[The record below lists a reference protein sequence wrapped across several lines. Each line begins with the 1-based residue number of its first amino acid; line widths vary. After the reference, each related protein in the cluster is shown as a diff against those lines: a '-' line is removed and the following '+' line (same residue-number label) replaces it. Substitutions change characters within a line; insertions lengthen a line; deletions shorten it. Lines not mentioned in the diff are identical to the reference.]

1 MHRYPMAAICLF
13 PVPPY
18 DFSLSAAIFGSG
30 DPDIRIFREGVYRH
44 ALDIHGHPV
53 LLEVRGRGM
62 ADNPALEVTLRP
74 DPGEMTWE
82 LSDAGELVSSMFNIS
97 DDLTLFYRAIENDP
111 VMARIAGSFRGLKSP
126 TTPTVFEALTDS
138 IIEQQIS
145 LAVARLLRSRLVKK
159 TGNQLV
165 LDDRVFYCYPEPRT
179 LAGTPDAVF
188 RECGLTTRKG
198 EYIREISR
206 SIVAGDL
213 DLDRFRQYRDTDEII
228 REMMKIRGIGK
239 WTAELTIIRGIHKL
253 DAFPADDVGL
263 QRIIARFYR
272 GGTRISSGE
281 ARRIAEG
288 WGEWKGLAAFYLD
301 IAEHLHLAP
310 G

>member
-1 MHRYPMAAICLF
+1 MVAIRLF

-18 DFSLSAAIFGSG
+18 DFSLSAAIFSNG
-30 DPDIRIFREGVYRH
+30 DPEIRIFREDVYRH

-53 LLEVRGRGM
+53 LVEVRDRGTVE
-62 ADNPALEVTLRP
+62 DTALEVTIRP
-74 DPGEMTWE
+74 DHGMKTRE
-82 LSDAGELVSSMFNIS
+82 LSDAGELVASMFNIS
-97 DDLTLFYRAIENDP
+97 DDLIPFYQAMENDP

-145 LAVARLLRSRLVKK
+145 LAVARLLRARLIKK

-165 LDDRVFYCYPEPRT
+165 LDGGVYYCYPEPED

-213 DLDRFRQYRDTDEII
+213 DLDRFRQEEDTDEII

-239 WTAELTIIRGIHKL
+239 WTAELTIIRGIHRL

-272 GGTRISSGE
+272 GGTRISSAE

-301 IAEHLHLAP
+301 IAEHLHVSP

>member
-1 MHRYPMAAICLF
+1 MAVIRLF

-18 DFSLSAAIFGSG
+18 DFSLSAAIFSTG

-53 LLEVRGRGM
+53 LVEVRDRGTV
-62 ADNPALEVTLRP
+62 DDPALEVTLRP
-74 DPGEMTWE
+74 DPGDTTRE
-82 LSDAGELVSSMFNIS
+82 LSDARELVASMFNIS
-97 DDLTLFYRAIENDP
+97 DDLTTFYRAIANDP
-111 VMARIAGSFRGLKSP
+111 VLARIAGSLRGLKSP

-145 LAVARLLRSRLVKK
+145 LAVARLLRARLIKK
-159 TGNQLV
+159 TGNRLE
-165 LDDRVFYCYPEPRT
+165 LDEGVYYCYPEPEH
-179 LAGTPDAVF
+179 LASTPDAVF

-213 DLDRFRQYRDTDEII
+213 DLDRFRWYRDTDEII
-228 REMMKIRGIGK
+228 RDMMKIRGIGK
-239 WTAELTIIRGIHKL
+239 WTAELTIIRGIHRL
-253 DAFPADDVGL
+253 DAFPADDAGL
-263 QRIIARFYR
+263 QRIIVRFYR
-272 GGTRISSGE
+272 GGTGISNSE

-301 IAEHLHLAP
+301 IAEHFHVSQ

>member
-1 MHRYPMAAICLF
+1 MTVIRLF

-18 DFSLSAAIFGSG
+18 NFFLSAAIFSNG
-30 DPDIRIFREGVYRH
+30 DPDIRIFRQGVYRH

-53 LLEVRGRGM
+53 LIEVRDRGTV
-62 ADNPALEVTLRP
+62 DEPALEVTIRP
-74 DPGEMTWE
+74 DPGMITRE
-82 LSDAGELVSSMFNIS
+82 LSEAGELVASMFNIS
-97 DDLTLFYRAIENDP
+97 DDLIPFYRAVENDP
-111 VMARIAGSFRGLKSP
+111 VMARIAESFRGLKSP

-145 LAVARLLRSRLVKK
+145 LAVARLLRARLIKK
-159 TGNQLV
+159 TGKQLV
-165 LDDRVFYCYPEPRT
+165 LDDGVYYCYPGPGD

-188 RECGLTTRKG
+188 RACGLTTRKG

-206 SIVAGDL
+206 SIVAGTL
-213 DLDRFRQYRDTDEII
+213 NLDRFRQEADTDRII
-228 REMMKIRGIGK
+228 RDMMKIRGIGK

-253 DAFPADDVGL
+253 DAFPADDAGL
-263 QRIIARFYR
+263 KRIIARFYR
-272 GGTRISSGE
+272 DGTRISSDE

-301 IAEHLHLAP
+301 IAEHLHLSTA
-310 G
+310 

>member
-1 MHRYPMAAICLF
+1 MAAIRLS

-18 DFSLSAAIFGSG
+18 DFSLSAAIFSNG

-53 LLEVRGRGM
+53 LVEVRDRGTV
-62 ADNPALEVTLRP
+62 DDPALEVTIRP
-74 DPGEMTWE
+74 DDGIRNRET
-82 LSDAGELVSSMFNIS
+82 SDAGEIVASMFNIS
-97 DDLTLFYRAIENDP
+97 DDLIPFYRAMENDP

-145 LAVARLLRSRLVKK
+145 LSVARLLRARLVKK

-165 LDDRVFYCYPEPRT
+165 LDDGVYYCYPEPED

-213 DLDRFRQYRDTDEII
+213 DLDRFRQYEDTDEVI

-272 GGTRISSGE
+272 NGTRISSGE

-288 WGEWKGLAAFYLD
+288 WGDWKGLAAFYLD
-301 IAEHLHLAP
+301 MAEHLHISP